1 MNIIPFLLIYTHM
14 HKISINKYMRNQ
26 PQWLPR
32 KRKEDK
38 GKEEDLVFMDILLK
52 SLHFEPCACTTC

>member
-1 MNIIPFLLIYTHM
+1 M
-14 HKISINKYMRNQ
+14 HKISINKYIRNQ

-38 GKEEDLVFMDILLK
+38 GKEEDLLFMDTLLK
-52 SLHFEPCACTTC
+52 TLHFEPCAYTTC